1 MKKRKQLDLTNS
13 TIWNN
18 KDIKPEAKAAWSNY
32 FGTRGLETSSYYLDS
47 VVDLVKLQ
55 KENKINIF
63 PEGIDI
69 VTDGFPCQDFSV
81 SGKRMGFD
89 STLFCYRTIKI

>member
-1 MKKRKQLDLTNS
+1 MGKASK
-13 TIWNN
+13 N
-18 KDIKPEAKAAWSNY
+18 KFHTVFANDIKPEAKAAWSNY
-32 FGTRGLETSSYYLDS
+32 FGKRGLETSSYYLDS
-47 VVDLVKLQ
+47 IVDLVKLQ

-69 VTDGFPCQDFSV
+69 VTGGFPCQDFSV

-89 STLFCYRTIKI
+89 TDKGHNGKK